1 MVNANVTIDEQTN
14 SIEQYKLR
22 IIKLI
27 NEELYGDTKLRI
39 MTSLQSVSN
48 HGELIQWINNNNI
61 VFFKISYPILGK
73 ILNELYKDNNE
84 VSR

>member
-1 MVNANVTIDEQTN
+1 MNTTIDEQTN
-14 SIEQYKLR
+14 SIEPYKLR

-27 NEELYGDTKLRI
+27 NEELYGDTKIRI

-48 HGELIQWINNNNI
+48 HNELIQWINNNNI
-61 VFFKISYPILGK
+61 AFFKISYPILGK
-73 ILNELYKDNNE
+73 ILNELYECENE

>member
-1 MVNANVTIDEQTN
+1 MNTDIDEQTN
-14 SIEQYKLR
+14 SIEPYKLR

-27 NEELYGDTKLRI
+27 NEELYGDTKIRI
-39 MTSLQSVSN
+39 MTSLQLVSN
-48 HGELIQWINNNNI
+48 HSELIQWINNNNI

-84 VSR
+84 VSH